1 MVRVRGKNQRRQ
13 YASEEA
19 ERRKDVKVEF
29 RVSHYLLSD
38 TLLSYL
44 LGRATQFTTL
54 LEPVSLQAKLVHTHI
69 PCETLA
75 LVHCSEVTLKKNP
88 QGEPHL
94 WQEGV
99 PGAGAFWGGSV
110 E

>member
-19 ERRKDVKVEF
+19 ERRKNVKVEF

-75 LVHCSEVTLKKNP
+75 LVHCSEVTLKENP

-94 WQEGV
+94 WQERV